1 VIKKEIYHLFKKG
14 NIILLYI
21 FALCF
26 SLSCAE
32 RKKEV
37 QKPEKL
43 NYSEKLINVN
53 KLLVDKD
60 ADIIRKYIARR
71 NWQMQTTET
80 GLWYMISEKGNG
92 KKAVPNKVATILYK
106 VYLLDG
112 TLCYSSEKTGPK
124 KFTLGKGGVE
134 GGLEEGVL
142 LLHCGDKAQFIMPP
156 HLAQGLMGDGNRIPP
171 RSTILYEVELI
182 QISDSL

>member
-1 VIKKEIYHLFKKG
+1 VIKNKKYHFFKKG

-21 FALCF
+21 FALLL

-37 QKPEKL
+37 QKPDKP

-80 GLWYMISEKGNG
+80 GLWFMIVEKGNG
-92 KKAVPNKVATILYK
+92 KKAQPSKVATILYK

-142 LLHCGDKAQFIMPP
+142 LLNCGDKARFIMPP
-156 HLAQGLMGDGNRIPP
+156 HLAQGLMGDGNKIPP